1 MRNQS
6 AQSDEEEE
14 GKVIEYPRLL
24 AGFQLGHRLSSPIK
38 FQNEISA
45 ILEAIGCPARTG
57 TVTEMTF

>member
-1 MRNQS
+1 MRIQS
-6 AQSDEEEE
+6 AQSDEEEG

-24 AGFQLGHRLSSPIK
+24 AGYQLEHRLYSPIK

-57 TVTEMTF
+57 TVSEKTF